1 MAKKII
7 EISDPKLRS
16 LLSNHIENAL
26 GYLGGN
32 LSQSRRK
39 SLEYYLGDK
48 LGTEIDG
55 RSQVVSTDVSDTIE
69 SILPNL
75 LRVFTA
81 SDKVVRCEPVTA
93 EDVPLAE
100 QATAYLNHVFYK
112 DNNGFQLL
120 YNFFK
125 DALIEKNGFLKIYY
139 DESETVEFETYKNL
153 SKIDKDAL
161 EDTQD
166 EIEIIDEEEFEDEKS
181 KEEFEKVMEQYEAQ
195 GLEIPNVETPEFVL
209 YNCKIKR
216 TKKHGKIKIESVPPE
231 EFLIDR
237 NAKSIDD
244 AQFVAHKVLMT
255 RSDLVAMGYDEEEV
269 KNLPTSDEDIYN
281 TEDIVRQRNVD

>member
-7 EISDPKLRS
+7 ELSDPKLRS
-16 LLSNHIENAL
+16 LLSNQIENAL

-55 RSQVVSTDVSDTIE
+55 RSQVVSTDVADTVE
-69 SILPNL
+69 SLLPNL

-81 SDKVVRCEPVTA
+81 SEKVVRCEPVTG

-139 DESETVEFETYKNL
+139 DESEKVEHETYKNL
-153 SKIDKDAL
+153 TKAEKDAL
-161 EDTQD
+161 SDTD
-166 EIEIIDEEEFEDEKS
+166 DDIEEVEEEIFEDEKA
-181 KEEFEKVMEQYEAQ
+181 KEQYEALLEQYEDQ
-195 GLEIPNVETPEFVL
+195 GVDVSQLEKPNFNL

-216 TKKHGKIKIESVPPE
+216 TTKKGKIKIYYLDV
-231 EFLIDR
+231 
-237 NAKSIDD
+237 
-244 AQFVAHKVLMT
+244 VAHILDELKIEAEDYKSFLGLYHQGN
-255 RSDLVAMGYDEEEV
+255 RIKRINKYHRFSAYYRALLRLGLSYDS
-269 KNLPTSDEDIYN
+269 PD
-281 TEDIVRQRNVD
+281 

>member
-7 EISDPKLRS
+7 ELSDPKLRS
-16 LLSNHIENAL
+16 LLANQIDNAL
-26 GYLGGN
+26 GYLGGQ
-32 LSQSRRK
+32 LSSSRRK

-81 SDKVVRCEPVTA
+81 SDNVVRCDPVTA

-100 QATAYLNHVFYK
+100 QASAYLNHVFYK

-139 DESETVEFETYKNL
+139 DESEKVEFETYKNL
-153 SKIDKDAL
+153 SKAEKDAL
-161 EDTQD
+161 MDSKD
-166 EIEIIDEEEFEDEKS
+166 EIEIVEEEELEDETA
-181 KEEFEKVMEQYEAQ
+181 KEQFEALLEQYEDQ
-195 GLEIPNVETPEFVL
+195 GVDVSTVEKPDFKL

-216 TKKHGKIKIESVPPE
+216 TNKNGKIKIESVPPE

-237 NAKSIDD
+237 NAKSIED
-244 AQFVAHKVLMT
+244 ADFVSHKVLMS

-269 KNLPTSDEDIYN
+269 ADLPTSDEDIYN
-281 TEDIVRQRNVD
+281 TE

>member
-7 EISDPKLRS
+7 EISDPKLKS
-16 LLSNHIENAL
+16 LLSNQIENAL

-32 LSQSRRK
+32 LSQARKK

-112 DNNGFQLL
+112 DNNGFELL

-125 DALIEKNGFLKIYY
+125 DALIEKNGFLKVYY

-153 SKIDKDAL
+153 SKADKDAL

-166 EIEIIDEEEFEDEKS
+166 EIEVIDEEEFEDEKA
-181 KEEFEKVMEQYEAQ
+181 KEEFEKLLEQYEAQ
-195 GLEIPNVETPEFVL
+195 GVEIPEN
-209 YNCKIKR
+209 N
-216 TKKHGKIKIESVPPE
+216 
-231 EFLIDR
+231 
-237 NAKSIDD
+237 
-244 AQFVAHKVLMT
+244 
-255 RSDLVAMGYDEEEV
+255 
-269 KNLPTSDEDIYN
+269 
-281 TEDIVRQRNVD
+281 

>member
-7 EISDPKLRS
+7 EITDPKLRN
-16 LLSNHIENAL
+16 LLSSQINNAL

-55 RSQVVSTDVSDTIE
+55 RSQVVSTDVSDTVE

-81 SDKVVRCEPVTA
+81 SDNVVRCDPVTA

-100 QATAYLNHVFYK
+100 QASAYLNHVFYK
-112 DNNGFQLL
+112 ENNGFQLL

-125 DALIEKNGFLKIYY
+125 
-139 DESETVEFETYKNL
+139 S
-153 SKIDKDAL
+153 
-161 EDTQD
+161 
-166 EIEIIDEEEFEDEKS
+166 
-181 KEEFEKVMEQYEAQ
+181 
-195 GLEIPNVETPEFVL
+195 
-209 YNCKIKR
+209 
-216 TKKHGKIKIESVPPE
+216 
-231 EFLIDR
+231 
-237 NAKSIDD
+237 
-244 AQFVAHKVLMT
+244 
-255 RSDLVAMGYDEEEV
+255 
-269 KNLPTSDEDIYN
+269 
-281 TEDIVRQRNVD
+281 